1 MTENRTEGAP
11 EKKAGR
17 RARIMETALRD
28 AHQSLIATRMSTRDM
43 IPVLERMD
51 AVGYWALEMWGGA
64 TFDSCMRFL
73 DEEAAELREVVE
85 HGDAASVE
93 DELGDLLFMAVN
105 LARHLGV
112 NPDAA
117 LSRACAKFAGRFRR
131 VEQQAAE
138 RGIRLEDCSPEEL
151 DAMWERAKTSPGA
164 ENAL

>member
-1 MTENRTEGAP
+1 MTEGKTPLGGP
-11 EKKAGR
+11 IGKLFGR
-17 RARIMETALRD
+17 SFGKQL
-28 AHQSLIATRMSTRDM
+28 
-43 IPVLERMD
+43 
-51 AVGYWALEMWGGA
+51 G
-64 TFDSCMRFL
+64 
-73 DEEAAELREVVE
+73 
-85 HGDAASVE
+85 HGSAW
-93 DELGDLLFMAVN
+93 LAVN